1 MDKCVEDM
9 NILELEDY
17 RLKLIEMS
25 KSGKYDE
32 LDILIELSH
41 VEERLSCWYDDI
53 IEKEASYY
61 DVMREEDG
69 RHYGLGM

>member
-32 LDILIELSH
+32 LDVLIELSH

-53 IEKEASYY
+53 EQEVSYY

>member
-1 MDKCVEDM
+1 MNKHFEDM

-17 RLKLIEMS
+17 RLKLIVMS

-32 LDILIELSH
+32 LDVLTELSL
-41 VEERLSCWYDDI
+41 VEERLFCWYDDI
-53 IEKEASYY
+53 EQKASYY

>member
-32 LDILIELSH
+32 LDVLIELSH
-41 VEERLSCWYDDI
+41 VEECLSCWYDDV
-53 IEKEASYY
+53 ENEASYY

>member
-1 MDKCVEDM
+1 MDKCFEDM

-25 KSGKYDE
+25 KSGKYNE
-32 LDILIELSH
+32 LDVLIELSL
-41 VEERLSCWYDDI
+41 VEERLSCLYDDI
-53 IEKEASYY
+53 IEQEVSYY

>member
-1 MDKCVEDM
+1 MDKCFEDM

-17 RLKLIEMS
+17 HLKLIEMS

-32 LDILIELSH
+32 LDVLIELSLM
-41 VEERLSCWYDDI
+41 EERLSCWYDDI
-53 IEKEASYY
+53 EQEASYY